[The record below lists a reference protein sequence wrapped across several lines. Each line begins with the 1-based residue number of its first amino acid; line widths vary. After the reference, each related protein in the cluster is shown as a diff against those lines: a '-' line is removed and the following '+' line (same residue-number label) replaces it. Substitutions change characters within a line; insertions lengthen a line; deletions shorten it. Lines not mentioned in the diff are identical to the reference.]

1 MNGIKLD
8 RQPGQKAKAAL
19 RESVIVAGFGGQGVM
34 LAGKLLIH
42 AGLIDGFHVTYIPSY
57 GAEVRGGTAHCHVIL
72 SRDKIASPIIE
83 NPDFCLIMNGPSLAK
98 FIPRVRTD
106 GTMIIN
112 TSLAGEQ
119 PERKDIGIIR
129 VPAGEIAEG
138 LGNIK
143 ATNMVML
150 GSFAAASDLIEPEVL
165 RETVTRFLPP
175 RHRDLLDLNLKAL
188 THGYECAA
196 TK

>member
-1 MNGIKLD
+1 MNEINLV
-8 RQPGQKAKAAL
+8 RQPEEEGETAL
-19 RESVIVAGFGGQGVM
+19 TERVIVAGFGGQGVM

-57 GAEVRGGTAHCHVIL
+57 GAEVRGGTAHCHVII

-83 NPDFCLIMNGPSLAK
+83 HPDFCLIMNGPSLAK
-98 FIPRVRTD
+98 FIPRLRP
-106 GTMIIN
+106 GGRMIIN
-112 TSLAGEQ
+112 TSLAGEK
-119 PERKDIGIIR
+119 PKRKDIGIIR

-150 GSFAAASDLIEPEVL
+150 GSFAAASALIEPEVL
-165 RETVTRFLPP
+165 RETITRFLPP

-188 THGYECAA
+188 TQGYEYVE